1 MAAFAGVIFMAR
13 NNAGLPNGAVGYEM
27 NGLTAAIVGGTSFTG
42 GIGTVTGTIAGAFII
57 AFLENIMNLIGID
70 SYIQQ
75 IIKGAI
81 IVIAVAFDVTSKGKK
96 SAKVI
101 IADDSDKKKEDK

>member
-1 MAAFAGVIFMAR
+1 
-13 NNAGLPNGAVGYEM
+13 
-27 NGLTAAIVGGTSFTG
+27 
-42 GIGTVTGTIAGAFII
+42 
-57 AFLENIMNLIGID
+57 MNLIGID